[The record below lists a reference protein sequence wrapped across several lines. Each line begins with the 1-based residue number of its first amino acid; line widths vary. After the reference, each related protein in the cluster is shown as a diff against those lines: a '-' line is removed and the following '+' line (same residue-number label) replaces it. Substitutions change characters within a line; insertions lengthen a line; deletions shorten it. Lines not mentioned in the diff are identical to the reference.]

1 LFQTVGQLD
10 SEKHVPGK
18 PYHMIQPSLKESVLT
33 LTMSY
38 VEGLEGEPKL
48 KLFIYVD
55 DSYLFKTETY
65 ESSSSTNI
73 NIAIDM

>member
-1 LFQTVGQLD
+1 
-10 SEKHVPGK
+10 
-18 PYHMIQPSLKESVLT
+18 MIQPSLKESVLT